1 MTNPN
6 TPAGWALR
14 IGSRSASRRGI
25 SVAGVSAGVGATTVA
40 AAIGAMDRGVSVNQR
55 VDVLVCRAS
64 RDSLVQA
71 AQAAQVVVASA
82 GRKPVLAVNAANA
95 SAPSRSMTARLR
107 LIEPHTSSVVLMPFV
122 RHWSETSVSI
132 EEIRGLLS
140 ARRGELPR
148 RLRSF
153 ADAVLELRSAI
164 EGRFPASSRP
174 MPIRTVVARRAPGQT
189 R

>member
-14 IGSRSASRRGI
+14 GGSRSARHRGT

-55 VDVLVCRAS
+55 VDILVCRAS
-64 RDSLVQA
+64 SDSLIQA

-122 RHWSETSVSI
+122 RHWTETLVPI
-132 EEIRGLLS
+132 AEIRGLLS
-140 ARRGELPR
+140 AHRGELPR

-153 ADAVLELRSAI
+153 ASAALDLRTAI
-164 EGRFPASSRP
+164 EGRAPASSRP
-174 MPIRTVVARRAPGQT
+174 MTVRTIGSSRAPGQT

>member
-1 MTNPN
+1 MTNPM

-14 IGSRSASRRGI
+14 GASRSARQRGT
-25 SVAGVSAGVGATTVA
+25 SVAGASAGVGATTVA
-40 AAIGAMDRGVSVNQR
+40 AAIGAMDRGVSVDQR

-64 RDSLVQA
+64 SDSLTQA
-71 AQAAQVVVASA
+71 AQAAQVVVTSA

-107 LIEPHTSSVVLMPFV
+107 LIEPHTSSVILMPFV
-122 RHWSETSVSI
+122 RHWAETSVPI
-132 EEIRGLLS
+132 EEIRGLLA

-153 ADAVLELRSAI
+153 ASAALDLRSAV
-164 EGRFPASSRP
+164 EGRFPASSRR
-174 MPIRTVVARRAPGQT
+174 MLVRSAIASRAPGQI

>member
-14 IGSRSASRRGI
+14 GGSRSARYRGA

-40 AAIGAMDRGVSVNQR
+40 AAIGAIDRGMSLNQP

-64 RDSLVQA
+64 SDSLIRA

-82 GRKPVLAVNAANA
+82 GRKPLLAVNAANA

-122 RHWSETSVSI
+122 RHWTETPVPI
-132 EEIRGLLS
+132 DEIRGLLS

-153 ADAVLELRSAI
+153 ASAALDLRAAI
-164 EGRFPASSRP
+164 EGRVPSSSRP
-174 MPIRTVVARRAPGQT
+174 MPVRTIVASRAPGQT